1 MSWPEPGR
9 GIFAISVAAEL
20 SDLHPQTLR
29 VYEREGLIQPS
40 RSDGGTRLYSAEDV
54 ERLRAIALLTRSGL
68 NIAGV
73 KVVLAL
79 QAENAS
85 LRVEIER
92 LREEAGSREFPS

>member
-79 QAENAS
+79 QAENAR